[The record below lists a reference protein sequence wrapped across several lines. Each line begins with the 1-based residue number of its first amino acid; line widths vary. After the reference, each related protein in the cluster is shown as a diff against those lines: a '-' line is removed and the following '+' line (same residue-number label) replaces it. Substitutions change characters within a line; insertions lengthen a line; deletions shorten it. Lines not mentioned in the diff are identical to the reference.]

1 MNRKCKISRH
11 SVLAVMCSA
20 AALASLAL
28 PMMSVYCADGEN
40 GTILVRIFNLAEFG
54 IVGFMPMVAPL
65 LLIAAVFI
73 RLPQKWRRVTVIGII
88 IADALCTAIA
98 AKNAYVW
105 LAEISAKSVRFHPI
119 CVIYGLMMI
128 AAVLI
133 IALSAEKAEQDG

>member
-28 PMMSVYCADGEN
+28 PMISVYCSGGES
-40 GTILVRIFNLAEFG
+40 GTILVRLFNLAEFG
-54 IVGFMPMVAPL
+54 IAGFLPMIVPL
-65 LLIAAVFI
+65 LLIAAALI
-73 RLPQKWRRVTVIGII
+73 RFPLKWKRITAIGIFA
-88 IADALCTAIA
+88 ADAVCTAISS
-98 AKNAYVW
+98 KNAYVW
-105 LAEISAKSVRFHPI
+105 LAEIGTESVKFHPV